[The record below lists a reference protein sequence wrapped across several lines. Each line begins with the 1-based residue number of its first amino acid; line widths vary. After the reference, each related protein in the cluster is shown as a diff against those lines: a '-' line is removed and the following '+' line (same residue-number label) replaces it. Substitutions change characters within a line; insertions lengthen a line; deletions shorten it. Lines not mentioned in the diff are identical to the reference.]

1 MWRLFKRVIAVLAI
15 LLPIAGY
22 AQTAQHKAAAHN
34 RVSPPSEVPTMPSDA
49 EIGDLVSKASEYVD
63 TYRLTFKNA
72 KASLDKAPNP
82 GFYEQAMALCDQASG
97 VITTIKKNGATAVSL
112 VVLLTVLDDMTLN
125 GARASASTMIVAL
138 SENKSNRND
147 HAMQDFQDL
156 AQAEKNCY
164 DVSELLS
171 HATIRYISVE
181 ETTLRTLLDRE
192 KQH

>member
-1 MWRLFKRVIAVLAI
+1 MWRFFKRVIAVLAI

-22 AQTAQHKAAAHN
+22 AQTAQHNAATHN
-34 RVSPPSEVPTMPSDA
+34 QVSTPSEVPTMPSEA
-49 EIGDLVSKASEYVD
+49 EISDLVSKASEYID

-97 VITTIKKNGATAVSL
+97 VISTIKKDGATAVSL
-112 VVLLTVLDDMTLN
+112 VVLLTVLDDMTLK
-125 GARASASTMIVAL
+125 RASASTMIVAL

-164 DVSELLS
+164 DISELLS